1 MYIIYCNDIIKYL
14 YFDLDPVVRMCDIY
28 MNFCDLDLLL
38 TLTSWCSYKD
48 VAMML
53 SSCRSDFTSAM
64 LVVKVDSLTIVALD
78 GDLDSDD
85 LETDDLADDFSD
97 FREFIDLLNPFGS
110 LLVNEACDWL
120 VGARSFNSIGC
131 SISESLLSLDEE

>member
-1 MYIIYCNDIIKYL
+1 
-14 YFDLDPVVRMCDIY
+14 
-28 MNFCDLDLLL
+28 
-38 TLTSWCSYKD
+38 
-48 VAMML
+48 
-53 SSCRSDFTSAM
+53 M

-85 LETDDLADDFSD
+85 LETDDLADDCSD
-97 FREFIDLLNPFGS
+97 FRELIDLLNPFVS
-110 LLVNEACDWL
+110 LLVDEASDWL